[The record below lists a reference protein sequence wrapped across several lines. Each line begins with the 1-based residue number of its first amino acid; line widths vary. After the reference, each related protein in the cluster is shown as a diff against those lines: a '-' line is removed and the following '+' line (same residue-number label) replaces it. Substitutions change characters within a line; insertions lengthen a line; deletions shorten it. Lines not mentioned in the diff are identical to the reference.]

1 MVVIRFLMKLNI
13 AESLKIFLHILT
25 NKPQKTNP
33 MAERVKVWFD
43 PEADFLEVIFS
54 DAPGYMRET
63 ENDAV
68 MERVDL
74 EGNLLGFS
82 IMAVSQLA
90 KSKPLIAELL
100 AGKGNAA

>member
-1 MVVIRFLMKLNI
+1 
-13 AESLKIFLHILT
+13 
-25 NKPQKTNP
+25 

-43 PEADFLEVIFS
+43 TEADFLEVIFS
-54 DAPGYMRET
+54 EAPGYMRET

-68 MERVDL
+68 MERVDT

-82 IMAVSQLA
+82 ILAVSQLA

-100 AGKGNAA
+100 SGRGNAA

>member
-1 MVVIRFLMKLNI
+1 
-13 AESLKIFLHILT
+13 
-25 NKPQKTNP
+25 

-54 DAPGYMRET
+54 DTPGYMRET

-82 IMAVSQLA
+82 ILGVSQLA
-90 KSKPLIAELL
+90 QSKPLIAELL
-100 AGKGNAA
+100 SGKGSVA